1 MDSLQRKLFCCDV
14 EHDFSVIAPAGVG
27 KTFSIVER
35 IYSIA
40 DKMPEELA
48 HLYVITYTKKAAESL
63 QKRALERIKQHP
75 KFNQLLYFFNQSFFG
90 TIHSLCWNHIRKFD
104 NTHYELLL
112 DDSALRES
120 FLFSYTQK

>member
-75 KFNQLLYFFNQSFFG
+75 KFNQLSYFFNQSFFG

-120 FLFSYTQK
+120 FLFS